1 MNTSE
6 NKIFINYI
14 NVSPDSWAERAVC
27 SAAIS
32 AHEGLRLS
40 ATAVL
45 LCDRSEVCRETVVFD
60 CSSSVCVAVFNLS
73 DKKRTIVP
81 QHADDSGVRGNIG
94 IYEKAPKYSIRLT
107 VYSPTGETAAYTEKS
122 IYLPE
127 KLYCDFPLK
136 SDKSVNISEISEDD
150 RLSVLLFSPSR
161 FATDA
166 GRIKSHSLRPLGMDT
181 DIDFISVSGKQ
192 LKIDIPY
199 VLDGF
204 FAVYAGIVNDGSY
217 TGKKQKISHIKSGK
231 PVHVMFIPDKNSREC
246 ITEVA
251 VCSEHFDSEQVGRI
265 ISPMPISYIRI
276 RPLSYEE
283 QLAAYAENDTEHR
296 IICCSRGSEDK
307 KLVCINQP
315 PILQNGNYAVRK
327 SDGSSTGVPSLY
339 YADTRDRIIYEVA
352 RHAKSFGIKTV
363 LVDFSAFPVMLGY
376 ETASVLLKKFDVDIA
391 GKEALTPEEAD
402 ALEKLKFQI
411 VNSFMRKLRDSVGKK
426 RLAVRFDASRTGE
439 MGFDIPYW
447 IRNSFADIIIPDV
460 PPELAEEALSA
471 YGAYIKGTRVRLF
484 GYADCD
490 KLGNDPDQLTGYFDT
505 LYLSGCEGVFVS
517 GSGASSLP
525 GFLSNKTE
533 VTKRARLWIRP
544 HRTICDLVPLKQEN
558 KESK

>member
-1 MNTSE
+1 M
-6 NKIFINYI
+6 
-14 NVSPDSWAERAVC
+14 
-27 SAAIS
+27 
-32 AHEGLRLS
+32 
-40 ATAVL
+40 
-45 LCDRSEVCRETVVFD
+45 
-60 CSSSVCVAVFNLS
+60 
-73 DKKRTIVP
+73 
-81 QHADDSGVRGNIG
+81 
-94 IYEKAPKYSIRLT
+94 
-107 VYSPTGETAAYTEKS
+107 
-122 IYLPE
+122 
-127 KLYCDFPLK
+127 
-136 SDKSVNISEISEDD
+136 
-150 RLSVLLFSPSR
+150 
-161 FATDA
+161 
-166 GRIKSHSLRPLGMDT
+166 
-181 DIDFISVSGKQ
+181 
-192 LKIDIPY
+192 
-199 VLDGF
+199 
-204 FAVYAGIVNDGSY
+204 
-217 TGKKQKISHIKSGK
+217 
-231 PVHVMFIPDKNSREC
+231 
-246 ITEVA
+246 
-251 VCSEHFDSEQVGRI
+251 
-265 ISPMPISYIRI
+265 
-276 RPLSYEE
+276 
-283 QLAAYAENDTEHR
+283 
-296 IICCSRGSEDK
+296 
-307 KLVCINQP
+307 
-315 PILQNGNYAVRK
+315 
-327 SDGSSTGVPSLY
+327 
-339 YADTRDRIIYEVA
+339 
-352 RHAKSFGIKTV
+352 